1 MLASLRA
8 RVARGEAR
16 LQQFDREGFRF
27 IKPNLATCHLL
38 LNLQAELGSEEALL
52 AHLRRGLVELG
63 QHSADDLAAHLEEY
77 RRLFQI
83 AQQVEGEHDATS
95 AA

>member
-1 MLASLRA
+1 
-8 RVARGEAR
+8 
-16 LQQFDREGFRF
+16 
-27 IKPNLATCHLL
+27 
-38 LNLQAELGSEEALL
+38 LGSEEALL

-83 AQQVEGEHDATS
+83 AQQVEAEHDATS